1 MLNYKNNQPY
11 IEGVAVNDIIK
22 SYKTPFYVYS
32 QKAITE
38 NYVRLKNNLN
48 ADIFYA
54 VKANSNQAIIEL
66 LKLLGAGVDVV
77 SIGEL
82 KRALIAGVDPKKIIF
97 EGVGKSDKDIIFAIE
112 KNIRLI
118 NIESINEL
126 MLIDSIAKAM
136 NKKVNV
142 GVRINPNIDGK
153 TIDKIST
160 GKKTDKFGISIDNF
174 EDIIDSLKETNNLNL
189 VGISCHVGSQIHNL
203 DVFEKIFKI
212 MKTTTN
218 KFIEA
223 GFNIENLDLGGGL
236 AVQYLD
242 TDPIVELDKLKKIF
256 DLYFKNVKYKISF
269 EPGRYLVANAG
280 CIITNIVAVKNNG
293 GINYLITDAGMN
305 TIVRP
310 ALYNAIHRIDAIDV
324 SSNMQIEYSIAGPIC
339 ESSDILVKNITLPK
353 QTIGNYLVIYDTGAY
368 GHVMASDYNSRG
380 LPAEILIN
388 DSMVATIHQP
398 QSIEEI
404 IQQDKIPSWLR
415 SS

>member
-38 NYVRLKNNLN
+38 NYIRLKNNLN

-126 MLIDSIAKAM
+126 MLIDSIAKTM

-174 EDIIDSLKETNNLNL
+174 EDIIDSLKKTNNLNL

-242 TDPIVELDKLKKIF
+242 TDPIIELDKLKKIF
-256 DLYFKNVKYKISF
+256 DLHFKNVKYKISF

-339 ESSDILVKNITLPK
+339 ESSDILVKSITLPK
-353 QTIGNYLVIYDTGAY
+353 QTIGNYLVIHDTGAY

>member
-280 CIITNIVAVKNNG
+280 CIITNIVALKNNG

>member
-1 MLNYKNNQPY
+1 MN
-11 IEGVAVNDIIK
+11 
-22 SYKTPFYVYS
+22 
-32 QKAITE
+32 
-38 NYVRLKNNLN
+38 
-48 ADIFYA
+48 
-54 VKANSNQAIIEL
+54 
-66 LKLLGAGVDVV
+66 
-77 SIGEL
+77 
-82 KRALIAGVDPKKIIF
+82 
-97 EGVGKSDKDIIFAIE
+97 
-112 KNIRLI
+112 
-118 NIESINEL
+118 L
-126 MLIDSIAKAM
+126 MLMIPFAKTI

-142 GVRINPNIDGK
+142 GVRINPNIDEK

-174 EDIIDSLKETNNLNL
+174 EDIIDSLKKTNNLNL

-242 TDPIVELDKLKKIF
+242 TDPIIELDKLKKIF
-256 DLYFKNVKYKISF
+256 DLHFKNVKYKISF

-339 ESSDILVKNITLPK
+339 ESSDILVKSITLPK
-353 QTIGNYLVIYDTGAY
+353 QTIGNYLVIHDTGAY

-404 IQQDKIPSWLR
+404 IQQDKMPSWLR

>member
-280 CIITNIVAVKNNG
+280 CIITNIVALKNNG

-388 DSMVATIHQP
+388 DSMVAKIHQP

>member
-38 NYVRLKNNLN
+38 NYIRLKNNLN

-126 MLIDSIAKAM
+126 ILINSIAKTM

-174 EDIIDSLKETNNLNL
+174 EDIIDSLKKTNNLNL

-242 TDPIVELDKLKKIF
+242 TDPIIELDKLKKIF
-256 DLYFKNVKYKISF
+256 DLHFKNVKYKISF

-339 ESSDILVKNITLPK
+339 ESSDILVKSITLPK
-353 QTIGNYLVIYDTGAY
+353 QTIGNYLVIHDTGAY